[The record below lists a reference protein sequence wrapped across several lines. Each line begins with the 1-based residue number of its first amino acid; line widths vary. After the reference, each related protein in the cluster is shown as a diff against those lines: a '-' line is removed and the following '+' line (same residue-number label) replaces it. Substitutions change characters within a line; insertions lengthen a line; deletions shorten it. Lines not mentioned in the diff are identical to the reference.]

1 MNTLEIIRQKQL
13 RERKLREAQLQMAKL
28 VRLARK

>member
-13 RERKLREAQLQMAKL
+13 RERKLREAQLRMAKL